1 MLQIILT
8 GQAKSFPLL
17 LWAIFAYLYFL
28 PSILAFLRGHRGF
41 FVLLA
46 LNVVLA
52 PLQSAVLQH
61 LFPSLFVLN
70 PAIPGDMI
78 LIALLSNLGLGWFAL
93 MVWAMRPVPSP
104 DPRLLRAQ
112 NTKLY
117 DALAG
122 LPLAL
127 WFAYGALQLR
137 PTLVADAA
145 RMLAGTGTLL
155 TWVQFFALFAGL
167 SFNLILV
174 WLLLV
179 RDKPVLKSRGLL
191 PRLCGFVGT
200 FLGVGILQLPVVT
213 IGLPMQIVA
222 AALVG
227 LGSGASAFVLVRLG
241 KSFSILPEARTL
253 VTSGPYAWARH
264 PLYAVEL
271 LIIIGTSIQFAQ
283 PWATLLAISVAVL
296 LVIRSHYE
304 EQVLAAAY
312 PEYAAYR
319 AKTARF
325 IPGLF

>member
-1 MLQIILT
+1 MLQMILT
-8 GQAKSFPLL
+8 GQAKSLPLL
-17 LWAIFAYLYFL
+17 LWAIFAYLCAL
-28 PSILAFLRGHRGF
+28 PSILAFLRGHRQF
-41 FVLLA
+41 FVILA
-46 LNVVLA
+46 LNIVL
-52 PLQSAVLQH
+52 VG
-61 LFPSLFVLN
+61 LFIFN
-70 PAIPGDMI
+70 PAPFAAFLTAFLSVLGIGWI
-78 LIALLSNLGLGWFAL
+78 LLMGWALC
-93 MVWAMRPVPSP
+93 PVETP

-117 DALAG
+117 DAAAG

-137 PTLVADAA
+137 PILAADAA

-155 TWVQFFALFAGL
+155 TWVQFFALFAGVL
-167 SFNLILV
+167 FNLILV

-200 FLGVGILQLPVVT
+200 FLGVGILQLPVVA

-227 LGSGASAFVLVRLG
+227 LGSGLSAFVLARLG

-271 LIIIGTSIQFAQ
+271 LIIIGTSIQFTQ
-283 PWATLLAISVAVL
+283 PWAGLLAAAVAVL

-312 PEYAAYR
+312 PEYAAYKLR
-319 AKTARF
+319 TKRF
-325 IPGLF
+325 GFI